1 MGHFANNIQSI
12 CTAGKMLLIL
22 SLLLTLLSSGI
33 SRPSLKGTPIDEI
46 INGLPKVAET
56 LTDEFNWHKEVID
69 KEITSENDEKMQGPE
84 VSEPVET
91 ISEAGEAE
99 KQEIIVETNMESFEL
114 NIPPAEM
121 PAESYQEVQPEN
133 EHLDAELETEHN
145 ESAFEPIVDPL
156 EPAAETLDNEPE
168 TEPYEPAAEEAETSE
183 SEAEPEVE
191 PVAETLDNESETEPY
206 EPVEEEAEISESEV
220 EPEDEP
226 AAETS
231 ESEVEPED
239 EPASETSASESE
251 TEPYEPAAEEAE
263 TSEGNNVTVMEE
275 SEPKEDVVPE
285 DEPDQ
290 PDDMEP
296 KAESDASNM

>member
-168 TEPYEPAAEEAETSE
+168 I
-183 SEAEPEVE
+183 
-191 PVAETLDNESETEPY
+191 EPY
-206 EPVEEEAEISESEV
+206 EPVEEEAETSESEGEPEV
-220 EPEDEP
+220 EPAAETSASESETEPYEP
-226 AAETS
+226 AAEEAETS

-251 TEPYEPAAEEAE
+251 TEPNEPAAEEAE
-263 TSEGNNVTVMEE
+263 TSEGNNVTVME
-275 SEPKEDVVPE
+275 
-285 DEPDQ
+285 
-290 PDDMEP
+290 
-296 KAESDASNM
+296 

>member
-133 EHLDAELETEHN
+133 EHLDAERETE
-145 ESAFEPIVDPL
+145 V
-156 EPAAETLDNEPE
+156 EPAAETSASESE

-183 SEAEPEVE
+183 SEVEPEVE

-251 TEPYEPAAEEAE
+251 TEPYKPAAEEAE

>member
-91 ISEAGEAE
+91 IYEAGEAE

-156 EPAAETLDNEPE
+156 EPAAETLDNESE
-168 TEPYEPAAEEAETSE
+168 TEPYEPVEKEAETSE
-183 SEAEPEVE
+183 SEGEPEVE

-206 EPVEEEAEISESEV
+206 EPVDEE
-220 EPEDEP
+220 
-226 AAETS
+226 AETS

-263 TSEGNNVTVMEE
+263 TSEGNNVTVME
-275 SEPKEDVVPE
+275 
-285 DEPDQ
+285 
-290 PDDMEP
+290 
-296 KAESDASNM
+296 

>member
-133 EHLDAELETEHN
+133 EHLDAELETEPYEPVEEEAKTS
-145 ESAFEPIVDPL
+145 ESEGEPEV
-156 EPAAETLDNEPE
+156 EPAAETSASESE

-183 SEAEPEVE
+183 SEVEPEIE

-206 EPVEEEAEISESEV
+206 EPVEEEAE
-220 EPEDEP
+220 
-226 AAETS
+226 TS
-231 ESEVEPED
+231 ESEGEPEVEP
-239 EPASETSASESE
+239 AAETSASESE

-263 TSEGNNVTVMEE
+263 ISE
-275 SEPKEDVVPE
+275 SEVEPE
-285 DEPDQ
+285 
-290 PDDMEP
+290 
-296 KAESDASNM
+296 